1 MQLMKRVSPILSTV
15 LCLLLASASQAY
27 ASSSAAKDNWT
38 SVRSKNFFL
47 VGNASE
53 KEIRGVAVRLEKFRE
68 VFSRLFPKLKFNSP
82 VATTVIVFKSDSS
95 YKPFKPIQSVSGYF
109 QPGEDVNYITLTTE
123 GRGDNAYRVIFHEY
137 VHLLLNNTL
146 GRSIPL
152 WFNEGL
158 AEYYST
164 FDTSDG
170 ENKVVLGTLISNHVL
185 YLRDQKMLPLRALFA
200 VDHKSPHYNEGDKR
214 GVFYAESWALVHYLL
229 LGNKGQRQHQLGRFI
244 DLLSAGTPVENAFQQ
259 AFQTSFE
266 AMEKELQSYIQRNT
280 YPALTATLDQKL
292 ETDAGMQSAAVS
304 EAEAQAYLGDLLLH
318 TNKLNDAEMRLQQS
332 LAQDPELA
340 MAHASLGMLRVRQGR
355 FDEARTSLE
364 RAVAANTQSYLVHYY
379 YALALSR
386 EGMGQSQRVTG
397 YPDETA
403 LKMRAEL
410 KKAIALK
417 PDFTES
423 YRLLA
428 FINLVRNEEI
438 DESIK
443 MLKDALALSP
453 GKQEYS
459 FVLAQLYMR
468 KEDFKTARAT
478 LEPLMRDN
486 ADPDMRAH
494 AQALLDSLK
503 RHEEQLARFKA
514 LEKESPAN
522 GGSNVEPSSS
532 QPFDEKAELH
542 SALQGVLRKP
552 GAGEE
557 HLRATLLNIDCGP
570 KGIVFNFKAG
580 ERTLNLHTADFTH
593 LSFISYTGE
602 VAGDIS
608 CGARRPA
615 NNVVVTYRP
624 AKDPRTKTDGE
635 LIAVEFVPKD
645 FELKGQ

>member
-1 MQLMKRVSPILSTV
+1 MKLMKSFSLILSMV
-15 LCLLLASASQAY
+15 LCLALACAARASA
-27 ASSSAAKDNWT
+27 SSAAKDNWT

-95 YKPFKPIQSVSGYF
+95 YKPFKPMQSVSGYF

-123 GRGDNAYRVIFHEY
+123 GRGEDAYRVIFHEY

-146 GRSIPL
+146 GHGIPL

-164 FDTSDG
+164 FDASEG
-170 ENKVVLGTLISNHVL
+170 ESKVLLGNLISNHVL

-200 VDHKSPHYNEGDKR
+200 VDYKSPHYNERDKR

-244 DLLSAGTPVENAFQQ
+244 DLLGAGTPVETAFQQ

-266 AMEKELQSYIQRNT
+266 AMEKELQNYIGRNT
-280 YPALTATLDQKL
+280 YPLLAATLDQKL
-292 ETDAGMQSAAVS
+292 ETDAGMQSAPVS

-318 TNKLNDAEMRLQQS
+318 TSRLDDALTRLQQA
-332 LAQDPELA
+332 LAQNPELA

-355 FDEARTSLE
+355 FDEARKSLE
-364 RAVAANTQSYLVHYY
+364 HAVAADAQSYLVHYY
-379 YALALSR
+379 YAFALSR
-386 EGMGQSQRVTG
+386 EGMGQSQMVMG
-397 YPDETA
+397 YTDETA
-403 LKMRAEL
+403 GRMRAEL

-417 PDFTES
+417 PDFAES

-459 FVLAQLYMR
+459 FVLAQLYIR

-478 LEPLMRDN
+478 LEPLMRNN
-486 ADPDMRAH
+486 ADPDIRAH

-503 RHEEQLARFKA
+503 GREEQVARFKA
-514 LEKESPAN
+514 LEKDNLTSAGPAD
-522 GGSNVEPSSS
+522 S
-532 QPFDEKAELH
+532 QPFDEKAESH
-542 SALQGVLRKP
+542 AALQGVLRKP
-552 GAGEE
+552 RAGEE
-557 HLRATLLNIDCGP
+557 HLRALLLNIDCGP

-593 LSFISYTGE
+593 LAFISYTGE

-608 CGARRPA
+608 CGARQPA
-615 NNVVVTYRP
+615 NNVVVSYRP

-635 LIAVEFVPKD
+635 IIAVEFVPKD

>member
-1 MQLMKRVSPILSTV
+1 MKRISLVIV
-15 LCLLLASASQAY
+15 MALCLLLAIGPQAL
-27 ASSSAAKDNWT
+27 AATTIAKDNWT

-123 GRGDNAYRVIFHEY
+123 GRGEDAYRVIFHEY

-146 GRSIPL
+146 GHGIPL

-164 FDTSDG
+164 FDASEG
-170 ENKVVLGTLISNHVL
+170 ESQVLLGKVISNHVL

-200 VDHKSPHYNEGDKR
+200 VDYKSPHYNEGDKR

-229 LGNKGQRQHQLGRFI
+229 LGNKGQRQHQLGHFI
-244 DLLSAGTPVENAFQQ
+244 DLLSAGASVENAFQQ

-266 AMEKELQSYIQRNT
+266 AMEKELQNYIGRNT
-280 YPALTATLDQKL
+280 YPLLAATLDQKL
-292 ETDAGMQSAAVS
+292 ETDAGMQNAAVS

-318 TNKLNDAEMRLQQS
+318 TNRLDDALTRLQQA
-332 LAQDPELA
+332 LAQDPDLA

-355 FDEARTSLE
+355 FAEARKSLE
-364 RAVAANTQSYLVHYY
+364 RAVAADAQSYLVHYY
-379 YALALSR
+379 YAFALSR
-386 EGMGQSQRVTG
+386 EGMGQSQMIMG

-417 PDFTES
+417 PDFAES

-443 MLKDALALSP
+443 MLLDALALSP

-478 LEPLMRDN
+478 LEPMIRNN
-486 ADPDMRAH
+486 ADPDLRAH

-503 RHEEQLARFKA
+503 SREEQVARFKA
-514 LEKESPAN
+514 LEKDNLAD
-522 GGSNVEPSSS
+522 GSSNAEPSSS
-532 QPFDEKAELH
+532 HPLDEKAELNA
-542 SALQGVLRKP
+542 SLQRVLRKP

-557 HLRATLLNIDCGP
+557 HLRALLLSIDCGP
-570 KGIVFNFKAG
+570 KDIVFNFKAG
-580 ERTLNLHTADFTH
+580 ERTLNLHAPDFTH

-602 VAGDIS
+602 VAGEIS
-608 CGARRPA
+608 CGARHPA
-615 NNVVVTYRP
+615 NHVVVTYRP
-624 AKDPRTKTDGE
+624 ARDPRTKTDGE
-635 LIAVEFVPKD
+635 IIAVEFVPKD
-645 FELKGQ
+645 FELEKQ